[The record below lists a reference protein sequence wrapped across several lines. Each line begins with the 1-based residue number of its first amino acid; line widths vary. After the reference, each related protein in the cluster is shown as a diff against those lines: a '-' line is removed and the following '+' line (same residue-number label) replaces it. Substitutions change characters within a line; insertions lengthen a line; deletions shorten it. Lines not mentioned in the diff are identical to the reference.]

1 MELLILYWIL
11 TTSYGIYWSI
21 KNPRS
26 FDDQDDF
33 TILEV
38 LGKVFPAGLL
48 SWVLV
53 PIFILASIKF
63 KR

>member
-11 TTSYGIYWSI
+11 TTSYGIYWLI
-21 KNPRS
+21 KNPSR

-38 LGKVFPAGLL
+38 LGKVFPAALL
-48 SWVLV
+48 SWILV

>member
-1 MELLILYWIL
+1 MILLLTYWIL
-11 TTSYGIYWSI
+11 TTAYGIYWLI

-38 LGKVFPAGLL
+38 LGKLFPAALL
-48 SWVLV
+48 SWILV
-53 PIFILASIKF
+53 PMFILGSIKF

>member
-21 KNPRS
+21 KNPSS

-38 LGKVFPAGLL
+38 LGKVFPAALL
-48 SWVLV
+48 SWILV

>member
-11 TTSYGIYWSI
+11 TTSYGIYWLI
-21 KNPRS
+21 KNPSR
-26 FDDQDDF
+26 FDNQDDF

-38 LGKVFPAGLL
+38 LGKVFPAALL
-48 SWVLV
+48 SWILV